1 MDGPFFSDKE
11 YIEGKLSISNWRSES
26 LTVSED
32 FGLSKQAAL
41 HMPELA
47 VSQQRASYAL
57 CKPNAIS
64 PKMITTPAFFSRMD
78 EYKPF
83 LLIHFSILVALVGTY
98 TLIGPLVT
106 IVF

>member
-64 PKMITTPAFFSRMD
+64 PKMITTPAFFLEWMNTN
-78 EYKPF
+78 PF
-83 LLIHFSILVALVGTY
+83 Y
-98 TLIGPLVT
+98 
-106 IVF
+106 